1 MTQTLAA
8 PMTPMGPIEGLKSGI
23 SRELITFAICE
34 QEFCIDVMSVREI
47 RGWTPATVLPHSQAF
62 VRGVINLRGAVL
74 PIVDLAVRL
83 GFPQAETMARHVIIV
98 VHVNNQFVG
107 LLVDAVS
114 DILTVSDGEIL
125 PPPEVA
131 SDMAKRFVGG
141 LLAME
146 GRMISLLSLENVLP
160 AQEREEVQ

>member
-1 MTQTLAA
+1 MNALASLL
-8 PMTPMGPIEGLKSGI
+8 EQKSGTA
-23 SRELITFAICE
+23 RELIAFAVGK

-47 RGWTPATVLPHSQAF
+47 RGWTPATVLPHSQSF

-83 GFPQAETMARHVIIV
+83 GFPPAEVMGRHVIIV
-98 VHVNNQFVG
+98 VQVGSQYVG

-114 DILTVSDGEIL
+114 DILSVSESEVL
-125 PPPEVA
+125 PPPDVA
-131 SDMAKRFVGG
+131 SDMAKRFVCG

-146 GRMISLLSLENVLP
+146 GRMLSILSVDSVLP
-160 AQEREEVQ
+160 EQERSDPQ

>member
-1 MTQTLAA
+1 MTALASLL
-8 PMTPMGPIEGLKSGI
+8 EQKSGAA
-23 SRELITFAICE
+23 RELIAFAVGK

-47 RGWTPATVLPHSQAF
+47 RGWTPATVLPHSQSF

-83 GFPQAETMARHVIIV
+83 GFPPAEVMGRHVIIV
-98 VHVNNQFVG
+98 VQVGSQFVG

-114 DILTVSDGEIL
+114 DILSVSDSEVL
-125 PPPEVA
+125 PPPDVA
-131 SDMAKRFVGG
+131 SDMAKRFVCG

-146 GRMISLLSLENVLP
+146 GRMLSILSVDSVLP
-160 AQEREEVQ
+160 EQERSDPQ